1 MEKNVKVN
9 ENNKGKIS
17 CVQKKGGTCRMAPVA
32 STFSLICREMVYAKH
47 TQNVG

>member
-1 MEKNVKVN
+1 MRIIKAKFHVY
-9 ENNKGKIS
+9 
-17 CVQKKGGTCRMAPVA
+17 KKGGTCRMAPVA